1 MKIETGKTAFGN
13 YALNDLCSSLL
24 TVSEANT
31 FMVLTYTRRASMSLT
46 LAALLLQA
54 PICTAEEL
62 RYEHANEFGA
72 DDSLGAANYLTP
84 EKALAASKLVR
95 LGRSYALGMVSSTEV
110 PAWGE
115 RKFGVEAIGIPLS
128 PDSTVISAHD
138 DRWVTHVGIGTQ
150 IDGLGHLGIDGI
162 FYNGRQSKDFFRED
176 GLTALGTEEI
186 PPIVSRGVLLD
197 IASHRGKQRLAASEA
212 IDVQTLQQAA
222 KRQGVTIGRG
232 DVVLLHTGWMSMMGE
247 DPEAF
252 MAKQP
257 GIDLGAARYL
267 AELGVVAV
275 GSDTAALEVQPSSVS
290 NHPYPVHG
298 LFLANY
304 GVYILENIVTHELA
318 ADKAYEFM
326 FVLGQPRLKGSVQ
339 AIISPV
345 AIR

>member
-1 MKIETGKTAFGN
+1 
-13 YALNDLCSSLL
+13 
-24 TVSEANT
+24 
-31 FMVLTYTRRASMSLT
+31 MVRTYTHRVSNSLT
-46 LAALLLQA
+46 LVALLLLA
-54 PICTAEEL
+54 PVSAAEEL
-62 RYEHANEFGA
+62 RYEHANEFAA
-72 DDSLGAANYLTP
+72 DDSLGAANHLTP

-95 LGRSYALGMVSSTEV
+95 LGLSYALGMVSSTEV

-115 RKFGVEAIGIPLS
+115 RKFGVEAVGIPLT

-138 DRWVTHVGIGTQ
+138 DRWATHVGIGTQ
-150 IDGLGHLGIDGI
+150 IDGLGHLGVDGM
-162 FYNGRQSKDFFRED
+162 FYNGRQSRDFFRAD
-176 GLTALGTEEI
+176 GLTALSTADI

-197 IASHRGKQRLAASEA
+197 IASYRGKQRLAASEA
-212 IDVQTLQQAA
+212 IDLQTLQQAA
-222 KRQGVTIGRG
+222 KRQGVTIQRG
-232 DVVLLHTGWMSMMGE
+232 DVVLLHTGWMSMMQE
-247 DPEAF
+247 NPEVF

-267 AELGVVAV
+267 AQLGVVAV

-298 LFLANY
+298 LLLANY
-304 GVYILENIVTHELA
+304 GVYILENIVTRKLA

-339 AIISPV
+339 AIINPV

>member
-1 MKIETGKTAFGN
+1 M
-13 YALNDLCSSLL
+13 ALTTTHWASI
-24 TVSEANT
+24 
-31 FMVLTYTRRASMSLT
+31 TRT
-46 LAALLLQA
+46 LAALLLA
-54 PICTAEEL
+54 PLCLAQEL
-62 RYEHANEFGA
+62 RYEHANDFGA
-72 DDSLGAANYLTP
+72 DDSLGAANHLTP

-95 LGRSYALGMVSSTEV
+95 LGRSYALGMVSSSEI
-110 PAWGE
+110 PAWGA
-115 RKFGVEAIGIPLS
+115 RKFGVEAVGVPLT
-128 PDSTVISAHD
+128 PGSTVISAHD

-150 IDGLGHLGIDGI
+150 IDGLGHLGVDGM
-162 FYNGRQSKDFFRED
+162 FYNGRRSKDFFRED
-176 GLTALGTEEI
+176 GLTALGTEDI

-197 IASHRGKQRLAASEA
+197 IASHRGKQHLAASEA
-212 IDVQTLQQAA
+212 IDAKTLKQAA
-222 KRQGVTIGRG
+222 ERQGVTIQRG
-232 DVVLLHTGWMSMMGE
+232 DVVLLHTGWMSIMQE

-290 NHPYPVHG
+290 NHPYPIHG

-304 GVYILENIVTHELA
+304 GVYILENVVTRDLA

-339 AIISPV
+339 AIINPV

>member
-1 MKIETGKTAFGN
+1 MTLKTAHW
-13 YALNDLCSSLL
+13 
-24 TVSEANT
+24 
-31 FMVLTYTRRASMSLT
+31 ASIPLT
-46 LAALLLQA
+46 LATLLLA
-54 PICTAEEL
+54 PLCLAEEL
-62 RYEHANEFGA
+62 RYEHASEFGA
-72 DDSLGAANYLTP
+72 DDSLGAVNHLTP

-95 LGRSYALGMVSSTEV
+95 LGRSYALGMVSSSEV

-115 RKFGVEAIGIPLS
+115 RKFAVETVGIPLT

-138 DRWVTHVGIGTQ
+138 DRWATHVGIGTQ
-150 IDGLGHLGIDGI
+150 IDGLGHLGIDGM
-162 FYNGRQSKDFFRED
+162 FYNGRRSKDFLSKD
-176 GLTALGTEEI
+176 GLTALGTEDI

-197 IASHRGKQRLAASEA
+197 IAAHRGKKHLAASEA
-212 IDVQTLQQAA
+212 VDAKTLKEAA
-222 KRQGVTIGRG
+222 KRLGVTIQRG
-232 DVVLLHTGWMSMMGE
+232 DVVLLHTGWMSMMQE

-257 GIDLGAARYL
+257 GLDLGAARYL

-290 NHPYPVHG
+290 NHPFPVHG

-304 GVYILENIVTHELA
+304 GVYILENIVTGDLA

-339 AIISPV
+339 AIINPV